1 MYLLHRTDIPRH
13 NKSVGSTYK
22 RLLQRGF
29 IAQGFARSGPKM
41 FEYHRPFVTRG
52 SVISRCNC
60 VRFDEVMDRYNVA
73 EMENRDFS

>member
-1 MYLLHRTDIPRH
+1 
-13 NKSVGSTYK
+13 
-22 RLLQRGF
+22 
-29 IAQGFARSGPKM
+29 M